1 MARTTMTR
9 TDRGRHL
16 CAGVTLLAAL
26 AAAASAHA
34 TPRPLPFTYIYETL
48 PAGEAEI
55 ELYTDV
61 TPLRLV
67 DPSANPAMHLVPQ
80 YQVEIEYGLTDRL
93 ELGLYLVYAPTDLS
107 GFLYAPHMTEGSGIK
122 QRLRYRFADAGQWPV
137 DTAVYGELVENDHE
151 IELEAKVILQRRV
164 GPFRIAANAWAELE
178 YEWAGSEKALVVNP
192 TAGVVLEKW
201 VTVQPGIEYW
211 MHGEYVNGP
220 GWVIKP
226 THYVGPTVMLQFG
239 KVWWSSGVYLRA
251 SGLETPAIGSGDPL
265 GAVWARTIV
274 GISY

>member
-1 MARTTMTR
+1 MTTRAPCARI
-9 TDRGRHL
+9 L
-16 CAGVTLLAAL
+16 AGLTLLAGL
-26 AAAASAHA
+26 TAATAARA

-48 PAGEAEI
+48 PSGEAEI

-67 DPSANPAMHLVPQ
+67 DASANPATHLVPQ

-93 ELGLYLVYAPTDLS
+93 ELGLYLVLVPTDFS
-107 GFLYAPHMTEGSGIK
+107 GFLYAPHMTEGTGMK
-122 QRLRYRFADAGQWPV
+122 QRLRYRFAEAGQWPV

-151 IELEAKVILQRRV
+151 LEFEGKIILQRRA

-178 YEWAGSEKALVVNP
+178 YEWAGNEKALVVNP
-192 TAGVVLEKW
+192 TAGVVLERW
-201 VTVQPGIEYW
+201 VRVQPGLEAW
-211 MHGEYVNGP
+211 MHGEYVNGA
-220 GWVIKP
+220 GWVIRP
-226 THYVGPTVMLQFG
+226 TIYVGPTVMLQFG

-251 SGLETPAIGSGDPL
+251 NGLQTPPPGSGDPL
-265 GAVWARTIV
+265 GAVWARSIV